1 MSDTQY
7 TESFKDTI
15 FYLWYNGGR
24 KMSPHWSKSLPS
36 DENGNRPSYNAVLHW
51 KEQDGWVER
60 ADALE
65 AEISQSF
72 QETVISKRTQ
82 MYDEH
87 AELANKLI
95 EKARDYL
102 LNHEIDSMA
111 DALKAAS
118 LGVDIARMS
127 VGQGDLGRKLMLA
140 TPEQLTRE
148 LNKLLGTNKDVDDDL
163 IDAVTEEK

>member
-1 MSDTQY
+1 MAENNYS
-7 TESFKDTI
+7 ESYKEI
-15 FYLWYNGGR
+15 VFYKWMEGNR
-24 KMSPHWSKSLPS
+24 KLSPYWAKSLPP
-36 DENGNRPSYNAVLHW
+36 DETGKIPSYNAVAHW
-51 KEQDGWVER
+51 RDQEGWIER
-60 ADALE
+60 ADALD
-65 AEISQSF
+65 AEVAQSF
-72 QETVISKRTQ
+72 QANVITKRTQ

-148 LNKLLGTNKDVDDDL
+148 LNKLLGTNKEIDDDI
-163 IDAVTEEK
+163 IDANAEE